1 MKELLAK
8 LKLYG
13 PRKFLYFAFRE
24 TGNLLKRVFW
34 GSYSQE
40 GEDLLIYKLLNQKK
54 HGFYVDVGAYDPNR
68 FSNTKFF
75 YNKGWSGINIEPDPD
90 SYKKFLKTRSRDTNL
105 NIGVGAKNGKMIF
118 YQIFPDTLST
128 FSKKQ
133 AEFYEKIGFKIKSK
147 RKLKIKRLDSVIRK
161 YCKDRKIDFLSID
174 TEGYETEV
182 LNSNNWKL
190 FRPKVICIESYT
202 FNTEETPG
210 KERVEI
216 KDFLLKCSYKKIY
229 ANETNIIY
237 ADNTR

>member
-1 MKELLAK
+1 MKQLLAK

-13 PRKFLYFAFRE
+13 PKKFLYFAFRE
-24 TGNLLKRVFW
+24 SFNLFNRFFY

-40 GEDLLIYKLLNQKK
+40 GEDLLIYRLLNKKK

-90 SYKKFLKTRSRDTNL
+90 NYKKFLKARSRDINL
-105 NIGVGAKNGKMIF
+105 NIGVGAKNGKMSF

-133 AEFYEKIGFKIKSK
+133 AQFYEKIGFKIIG
-147 RKLKIKRLDSVIRK
+147 RKKFQIKRLDSVIRK
-161 YCKDRKIDFLSID
+161 YCKDKTIDFLSID
-174 TEGYETEV
+174 TEDYETEV
-182 LNSNNWKL
+182 LKSNNWKL
-190 FRPKVICIESYT
+190 FRPKIICIESYT
-202 FNTEETPG
+202 FNTEKNPG

-216 KDFLLKCSYKKIY
+216 KDSLLKCGYKRIY